1 MIDYTICAR
10 NPVGNTHEDIDA
22 IFALIRNK
30 LANNNVMTPSEL
42 DAVIMSA
49 FPDGKLGGK
58 IPVVI
63 KHVDATY
70 NYQAHYEQDGALDRT
85 LANFSYSST
94 QCGYHVFDARKT
106 MDGRTVTRFF

>member
-30 LANNNVMTPSEL
+30 LANNNLMTPSEL

-63 KHVDATY
+63 KHADATY
-70 NYQAHYEQDGALDRT
+70 NDQAHYEQDGALNRN

-106 MDGRTVTRFF
+106 MDGNTVTR